1 MVFILYMNKLVL
13 DSARTEHYNK
23 NVNSAQLEHHWKRGN
38 TMKKTGEELAKSKR
52 LSNAVE
58 ELNLG
63 IDLADSLG
71 KIVDVKNLGL
81 CLMLQAAYVLE
92 TMASIRTSPEQEE
105 RSGKY
110 AG

>member
-1 MVFILYMNKLVL
+1 
-13 DSARTEHYNK
+13 
-23 NVNSAQLEHHWKRGN
+23 
-38 TMKKTGEELAKSKR
+38 MKKTGEELAKSKR

-63 IDLADSLG
+63 IDLANSLG